1 MDISFLYFR
10 EVIIVKCNLC
20 PRCCN
25 VDRDNG
31 EFGFCRAP
39 GEMVIARYSL
49 HQWEEPVISGEAG
62 SGTIF
67 FSYCNLRCLFCQN
80 YEISEYHKGR
90 AVTVEDFCDICLD
103 LERNGALNIN
113 LVTPTIWVDKII
125 KGLEL
130 ARDKKLKIP
139 IVYNSSGYERVE
151 TLKKLDG
158 YVDIYL
164 PDFKY
169 YSNDLSWKF
178 SHCKDYFKVA
188 DKALEEMV
196 RQVGDVVID
205 ENGIM
210 KKGVIVR
217 HLLLPGHLDD
227 SKKVI
232 KYLYLKY
239 QDKIIFSLMN
249 QYTPVREC
257 KYEELNRT
265 VLEDEYDELINYAYD
280 LGVRKAFIQEGES
293 CKESFIPDFN
303 QFRVI

>member
-1 MDISFLYFR
+1 MM
-10 EVIIVKCNLC
+10 KCNLC
-20 PRCCN
+20 PRCCD

-31 EFGFCRAP
+31 EVGFCQAP

-49 HQWEEPVISGEAG
+49 HKWEEPVISGDVG

-90 AVTVEDFCDICLD
+90 VVTVEEFSDICLD
-103 LERNGALNIN
+103 LEKNGALNIN

-125 KGLEL
+125 KGLDL
-130 ARDKKLKIP
+130 ARCKGLKIP
-139 IVYNSSGYERVE
+139 VVYNSSGYEKLE
-151 TLKKLDG
+151 TIKKLDG

-169 YSNDLSWKF
+169 YSNELSWKF
-178 SHCKDYFKVA
+178 SHCKDYFEIA
-188 DKALEEMV
+188 DRALEEMV
-196 RQVGDVVID
+196 HQVGDIVID
-205 ENGIM
+205 DDGIM
-210 KKGVIVR
+210 KRGVIVR
-217 HLLLPGHLDD
+217 HLLLPGHLED
-227 SKKVI
+227 SKMVI

-239 QDKIIFSLMN
+239 QDKIIFSIMN

-257 KYEELNRT
+257 KYEELNR
-265 VLEDEYDELINYAYD
+265 VVREDEYDELINYAYD
-280 LGVRKAFIQEGES
+280 LGIRKAFIQEGES

>member
-1 MDISFLYFR
+1 M
-10 EVIIVKCNLC
+10 KCNLC

-25 VDRDNG
+25 VDRGCG
-31 EFGFCRAP
+31 EVGFCQAP

-49 HQWEEPVISGEAG
+49 HKWEEPVISGDVG

-80 YEISEYHKGR
+80 YGISVYHEGR
-90 AVTVEDFCDICLD
+90 VVTVEKFSDICLD
-103 LERNGALNIN
+103 LEKNGALNIN

-125 KGLEL
+125 EGLDMAFDKG
-130 ARDKKLKIP
+130 LKIP

-151 TLKKLDG
+151 TIKKLEG

-169 YSNDLSWKF
+169 YSNDLAWKF
-178 SHCKDYFKVA
+178 SRCKDYFEVA
-188 DKALEEMV
+188 DKAVEEMV

-205 ENGIM
+205 DDGIM
-210 KKGVIVR
+210 KRGVIVR
-217 HLLLPGHLDD
+217 HLLLPGHLED
-227 SKKVI
+227 SKRVI

-239 QDKIIFSLMN
+239 RDKIIFSIMN

-257 KYEELNRT
+257 TYQELNRT
-265 VLEDEYDELINYAYD
+265 VREDEYDALVNYAYD
-280 LGVRKAFIQEGES
+280 LGIRKAFIQEGGT
-293 CKESFIPDFN
+293 CMESFIPDFH
-303 QFRVI
+303 QFRDI

>member
-1 MDISFLYFR
+1 M
-10 EVIIVKCNLC
+10 KCNLC

-25 VDRDNG
+25 VDRDCG
-31 EFGFCRAP
+31 EIGFCLAP
-39 GEMVIARYSL
+39 GEMMIARYSL
-49 HQWEEPVISGEAG
+49 HKWEEPVISGEVG

-90 AVTVEDFCDICLD
+90 VVTVEECCDICLD
-103 LERNGALNIN
+103 LEKNGALNIN

-125 KGLEL
+125 KGLDLTKE
-130 ARDKKLKIP
+130 KGLKIP
-139 IVYNSSGYERVE
+139 VVYNSSGYEKLE
-151 TLKKLDG
+151 TLKKLEG

-169 YSNDLSWKF
+169 YANELSWKF
-178 SHCKDYFKVA
+178 SHCKDYFEIA

-196 RQVGDVVID
+196 HQVGDIVID
-205 ENGIM
+205 DDGIM
-210 KKGVIVR
+210 KRGVIVR
-217 HLLLPGHLDD
+217 HLLLPGHLED
-227 SKKVI
+227 SKMVI

-239 QDKIIFSLMN
+239 QDKIIFSIMN

-257 KYEELNRT
+257 KYEELNQVVR
-265 VLEDEYDELINYAYD
+265 EDEYDELVNYAYD
-280 LGVRKAFIQEGES
+280 LGIRNAFIQEGES

>member
-1 MDISFLYFR
+1 M
-10 EVIIVKCNLC
+10 KCNLC

-25 VDRDNG
+25 VDRDCG
-31 EFGFCRAP
+31 EIGFCLAP

-49 HQWEEPVISGEAG
+49 HQWEEPVISGEVG

-90 AVTVEDFCDICLD
+90 TVTVEEFSDICLD

-130 ARDKKLKIP
+130 AKGKGLKIP
-139 IVYNSSGYERVE
+139 VVYNSSGYERVE
-151 TLKKLDG
+151 TLKRLDG

-178 SHCKDYFKVA
+178 SHCKDYFKVT
-188 DKALEEMV
+188 DKTLEEMV

-205 ENGIM
+205 EDGIM

-257 KYEELNRT
+257 KYEELNRI
-265 VLEDEYDELINYAYD
+265 VREDEYDELVNYAYD
-280 LGVRKAFIQEGES
+280 LGIRKAFIQEGES
-293 CKESFIPDFN
+293 CKESFIPNFN

>member
-1 MDISFLYFR
+1 M
-10 EVIIVKCNLC
+10 KCNLC
-20 PRCCN
+20 PRCCD
-25 VDRDNG
+25 VDRDCG
-31 EFGFCRAP
+31 EIGFCLAP

-49 HQWEEPVISGEAG
+49 HKWEEPVISGEVG

-90 AVTVEDFCDICLD
+90 VVTVEEFRDICLD

-125 KGLEL
+125 KGLDL
-130 ARDKKLKIP
+130 ARSKGLKIP

-151 TLKKLDG
+151 TIKKLEG

-169 YSNDLSWKF
+169 YSNELSWKF
-178 SHCKDYFKVA
+178 SHCKDYFEIA
-188 DKALEEMV
+188 DKAIEEMV
-196 RQVGDVVID
+196 RQVGDIVID
-205 ENGIM
+205 DDGIM
-210 KKGVIVR
+210 KRGVIVR
-217 HLLLPGHLDD
+217 HLLLPGHLED
-227 SKKVI
+227 SKMVI

-239 QDKIIFSLMN
+239 QDKIIFSIMN

-257 KYEELNRT
+257 KYEELNR
-265 VLEDEYDELINYAYD
+265 VVREDEYDELINYAYD
-280 LGVRKAFIQEGES
+280 LGIRKAFIQEGES

>member
-1 MDISFLYFR
+1 M
-10 EVIIVKCNLC
+10 KCNLC

-31 EFGFCRAP
+31 EVGFCLAP

-49 HQWEEPVISGEAG
+49 HKWEEPVISGEVG

-90 AVTVEDFCDICLD
+90 VVTVEEFCDICLD

-125 KGLEL
+125 KGLDL
-130 ARDKKLKIP
+130 ARSKGLKIP
-139 IVYNSSGYERVE
+139 IVYNSSGYEKLE

-169 YSNDLSWKF
+169 YSNELSWKF
-178 SHCKDYFKVA
+178 SHCKDYFEIA

-196 RQVGDVVID
+196 HQVGDIVID
-205 ENGIM
+205 DDGIM
-210 KKGVIVR
+210 KRGVIVR
-217 HLLLPGHLDD
+217 HLLLPGHLED
-227 SKKVI
+227 SKRVI

-239 QDKIIFSLMN
+239 QDKIIFSIMN

-257 KYEELNRT
+257 KYEELNR
-265 VLEDEYDELINYAYD
+265 VVREEEYDELINYAYD
-280 LGVRKAFIQEGES
+280 LGIRKAFIQEGES
-293 CKESFIPDFN
+293 CKESFIPDFS
-303 QFRVI
+303 QFRVM

>member
-1 MDISFLYFR
+1 M
-10 EVIIVKCNLC
+10 KCNLC

-31 EFGFCRAP
+31 EVGFCQAP

-49 HQWEEPVISGEAG
+49 HKWEEPVISGEVG

-90 AVTVEDFCDICLD
+90 VVTVEEFCDICLD
-103 LERNGALNIN
+103 LENNGALNIN

-125 KGLEL
+125 KGLDL
-130 ARDKKLKIP
+130 ARSNGLKIP
-139 IVYNSSGYERVE
+139 IVYNSSGYEKLE
-151 TLKKLDG
+151 TIKKLDG

-169 YSNDLSWKF
+169 YSNELSWKF
-178 SHCKDYFKVA
+178 SHCKDYFEIA

-196 RQVGDVVID
+196 HQVGDIIID
-205 ENGIM
+205 DDGIM
-210 KKGVIVR
+210 KRGVIVR
-217 HLLLPGHLDD
+217 HLLLPGHLED
-227 SKKVI
+227 SKMVI

-239 QDKIIFSLMN
+239 QDKIVFSIMN

-257 KYEELNRT
+257 KYEELNR
-265 VLEDEYDELINYAYD
+265 VVREEEYDELINYAYD
-280 LGVRKAFIQEGES
+280 LGIRKAFIQEGES

>member
-1 MDISFLYFR
+1 M
-10 EVIIVKCNLC
+10 KCNLC

-25 VDRDNG
+25 VDRDCG
-31 EFGFCRAP
+31 EIGFCLAP

-49 HQWEEPVISGEAG
+49 HKWEEPVISGEVG

-90 AVTVEDFCDICLD
+90 VVTVEEFCDICLD
-103 LERNGALNIN
+103 LEKNGALNIN

-130 ARDKKLKIP
+130 AKEKGLKIP
-139 IVYNSSGYERVE
+139 VVYNSSGYERVE
-151 TLKKLDG
+151 TIKKLEG

-169 YSNDLSWKF
+169 YSNELSWKF
-178 SHCKDYFKVA
+178 SHCKDYFEIA
-188 DKALEEMV
+188 DKAIEEMV
-196 RQVGDVVID
+196 RQAGDIVID
-205 ENGIM
+205 DDGIM
-210 KKGVIVR
+210 KRGVIVR
-217 HLLLPGHLDD
+217 HLLLPSHLED
-227 SKKVI
+227 SKRVI

-239 QDKIIFSLMN
+239 QDKIIFSIMN

-257 KYEELNRT
+257 KY
-265 VLEDEYDELINYAYD
+265 
-280 LGVRKAFIQEGES
+280 
-293 CKESFIPDFN
+293 
-303 QFRVI
+303 

>member
-1 MDISFLYFR
+1 MM
-10 EVIIVKCNLC
+10 KCNLC

-31 EFGFCRAP
+31 EVGFCQAP
-39 GEMVIARYSL
+39 DEMVIARYSL
-49 HQWEEPVISGEAG
+49 HKWEEPVISGEVG

-90 AVTVEDFCDICLD
+90 AVTVEEFRDICLD

-125 KGLEL
+125 KGLAL
-130 ARDKKLKIP
+130 ARSNGLKIP
-139 IVYNSSGYERVE
+139 VVYNSSGYERVE
-151 TLKKLDG
+151 TIKKLEG

-188 DKALEEMV
+188 DEALEEMV

-205 ENGIM
+205 EDGIM

-217 HLLLPGHLDD
+217 NLLLPGHLED
-227 SKKVI
+227 SKMVV

-249 QYTPVREC
+249 QYTPVRKC
-257 KYEELNRT
+257 KYQELNRT
-265 VLEDEYDELINYAYD
+265 VREDEYDELINYAYD
-280 LGVRKAFIQEGES
+280 LGIRKAFVQEGES

-303 QFRVI
+303 QFRVM

>member
-1 MDISFLYFR
+1 MM
-10 EVIIVKCNLC
+10 KCNLC

-31 EFGFCRAP
+31 EVGFCQAP
-39 GEMVIARYSL
+39 DEMVIARYSL
-49 HQWEEPVISGEAG
+49 HKWEEPVISGDVG

-90 AVTVEDFCDICLD
+90 AVTVEEFCDICLD
-103 LERNGALNIN
+103 LERSGALNIN

-125 KGLEL
+125 NGLALAKG
-130 ARDKKLKIP
+130 KGLKIP
-139 IVYNSSGYERVE
+139 VVYNSSGYERVE
-151 TLKKLDG
+151 TIKKLEG

-205 ENGIM
+205 EDGIM
-210 KKGVIVR
+210 KRGVIVR
-217 HLLLPGHLDD
+217 HLLLPGHLED
-227 SKKVI
+227 SKRIV

-239 QDKIIFSLMN
+239 RDKIIFSLMN

-257 KYEELNRT
+257 KYEELNRI
-265 VLEDEYDELINYAYD
+265 VREDEYDELINYAYD
-280 LGVRKAFIQEGES
+280 LGIRKAFIQEGES